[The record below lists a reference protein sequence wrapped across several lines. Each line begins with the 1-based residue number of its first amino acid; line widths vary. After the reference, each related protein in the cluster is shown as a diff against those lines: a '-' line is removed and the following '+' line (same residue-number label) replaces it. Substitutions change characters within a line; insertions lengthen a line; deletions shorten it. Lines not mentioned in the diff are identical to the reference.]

1 MGQLKLIPQADRA
14 SGGRHIGEKANSHS
28 STTAERTPPTQRL
41 ATEARKDPSRSAEQ
55 LRAARM
61 GRLSRTPPD
70 HTPPTPPGFTLA
82 SGIRILIAGLILVAL
97 VPNLI
102 LGAMFWLGAINPPS
116 SKPVTPAPAPAV
128 LTAPATIEATAG
140 EEVSFPIALDGTDG
154 VPARSIIAI
163 SGLPQGSQFS
173 DGRPYGEMEWNLK
186 SDQIGDLHLVLPNT
200 ANGESK
206 LTIKL
211 ISPDDAV
218 IADAETIL
226 KVASAPIERA
236 GAEDSVDATPEVGA
250 IQNPN
255 GGNNVAHGMQADL
268 AGAQFLDE
276 PPKER
281 GPKGAEEG
289 FAKLEP
295 ANVPPGDPVKSPSD
309 NPGQMEDGDGHANW
323 VEPSVFVNLRDGP
336 SSSAKVVGV
345 IAKGA
350 KLPVMGR
357 KRGWVQVTNP
367 ATSEKGWIYSGFV
380 DGAIKG
386 RLRTKR
392 TAPAEPE
399 QKSESFWSNVG
410 QWLSP

>member
-28 STTAERTPPTQRL
+28 TTAERTPPTQRL
-41 ATEARKDPSRSAEQ
+41 ATEARKDPSRIAEQ
-55 LRAARM
+55 LRAARV
-61 GRLSRTPPD
+61 GRPSRTPPD

-82 SGIRILIAGLILVAL
+82 SGIRILIAGLVLVAL
-97 VPNLI
+97 VPNLT
-102 LGAMFWLGAINPPS
+102 LGAIFWLGVINPPW
-116 SKPVTPAPAPAV
+116 SKPATPAPAPAV

-140 EEVSFPIALDGTDG
+140 EEISFPIALDGTDG
-154 VPARSIIAI
+154 VPARSVIAI

-281 GPKGAEEG
+281 GPK
-289 FAKLEP
+289 
-295 ANVPPGDPVKSPSD
+295 
-309 NPGQMEDGDGHANW
+309 
-323 VEPSVFVNLRDGP
+323 
-336 SSSAKVVGV
+336 
-345 IAKGA
+345 
-350 KLPVMGR
+350 
-357 KRGWVQVTNP
+357 
-367 ATSEKGWIYSGFV
+367 
-380 DGAIKG
+380 
-386 RLRTKR
+386 
-392 TAPAEPE
+392 
-399 QKSESFWSNVG
+399 
-410 QWLSP
+410 

>member
-1 MGQLKLIPQADRA
+1 
-14 SGGRHIGEKANSHS
+14 
-28 STTAERTPPTQRL
+28 
-41 ATEARKDPSRSAEQ
+41 
-55 LRAARM
+55 
-61 GRLSRTPPD
+61 
-70 HTPPTPPGFTLA
+70 
-82 SGIRILIAGLILVAL
+82 
-97 VPNLI
+97 
-102 LGAMFWLGAINPPS
+102 
-116 SKPVTPAPAPAV
+116 
-128 LTAPATIEATAG
+128 
-140 EEVSFPIALDGTDG
+140 
-154 VPARSIIAI
+154 VPARSVIAI

-236 GAEDSVDATPEVGA
+236 GAEDSVDATPAVGA

-255 GGNNVAHGMQADL
+255 GGNNVAHGMQANL

-276 PPKER
+276 PPQES

-289 FAKLEP
+289 FAKQEP
-295 ANVPPGDPVKSPSD
+295 ANGPPGDPVKSPSD
-309 NPGQMEDGDGHANW
+309 NPGQMEDNDGHANW
-323 VEPSVFVNLRDGP
+323 VQPSAFVNLRDGP

-350 KLPVMGR
+350 RLPVMGR

-380 DGAIKG
+380 DGAVKG

-410 QWLSP
+410 QWLSPSP